1 MRIILTMDTT
11 VKLKQSALV
20 VGDIIILY
28 ASLALTLFLR
38 YGWPAE
44 EIVKF
49 HFWPFTLI
57 FAVWLLIFYIG
68 GLYDLRSLKNDVDFA
83 RRFGAILAIA
93 ALFAIIV
100 FYFFKPTFIITPR
113 VNLFIFLAIFGLSS
127 YIWRTFYNNLASAGA
142 PSDKILIIGYNQT
155 TQELVDQINQNPQLG
170 YEIKFWMKEG
180 LQDKELEHLSQI
192 ILANQINIIVV
203 PAHIKKN
210 SNAAKLI
217 YKNLV
222 LGIEVVNLADLYEIV
237 FQKIPLAELEEVWFL
252 ENLAKRHRLYEIFKR
267 PIEIFLATIIG
278 ILTLPLAIL
287 IALFIKLV
295 SSGSVIFT
303 QQRAGQNG
311 AAFTIYK
318 FRTMRPDAEK
328 DGPQWAQ
335 KDDGRVIPLGN
346 MLRKS
351 HLDEWPQLLNIL
363 RGELSLVGPRPER
376 PEFVKNL
383 SKEIPYYDLRHL
395 IRPGITGWAQI
406 NYRYGASIEDAYEKL
421 QYDIYYLKNRS
432 VVLDILIVIKTI
444 RLLFTSAK

>member
-1 MRIILTMDTT
+1 
-11 VKLKQSALV
+11 
-20 VGDIIILY
+20 
-28 ASLALTLFLR
+28 
-38 YGWPAE
+38 
-44 EIVKF
+44 
-49 HFWPFTLI
+49 
-57 FAVWLLIFYIG
+57 
-68 GLYDLRSLKNDVDFA
+68 
-83 RRFGAILAIA
+83 
-93 ALFAIIV
+93 
-100 FYFFKPTFIITPR
+100 
-113 VNLFIFLAIFGLSS
+113 
-127 YIWRTFYNNLASAGA
+127 
-142 PSDKILIIGYNQT
+142 
-155 TQELVDQINQNPQLG
+155 
-170 YEIKFWMKEG
+170 MKEG